1 MSFQLFQ
8 QNKKLFGLVQ
18 LLMRR
23 IDGRACGDSTQAIL
37 FMFAAGVT
45 KTLL

>member
-1 MSFQLFQ
+1 MSFQLSQ

-23 IDGRACGDSTQAIL
+23 IDGRAYGDLTQAIL

-45 KTLL
+45 RTLL

>member
-1 MSFQLFQ
+1 MSFQLSQ
-8 QNKKLFGLVQ
+8 RNKKLFGLAQ

-23 IDGRACGDSTQAIL
+23 IDGRACGGLTQVIL

-45 KTLL
+45 RTLL